1 MKYLRQI
8 SYLLII
14 IGCSMFIIAVYL
26 TIEKEVCMSLP
37 MYKNKDNGICER
49 YKDEYIER
57 WIE

>member
-14 IGCSMFIIAVYL
+14 IGCSMIILGVYL
-26 TIEKEVCMSLP
+26 TIKKEVCMSLP

-49 YKDEYIER
+49 YKDE
-57 WIE
+57 